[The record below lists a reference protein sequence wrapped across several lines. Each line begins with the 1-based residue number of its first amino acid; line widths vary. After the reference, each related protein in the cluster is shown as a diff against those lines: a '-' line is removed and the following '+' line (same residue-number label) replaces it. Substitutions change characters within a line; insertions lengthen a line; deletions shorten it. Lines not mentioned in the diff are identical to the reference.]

1 MMYLVYILC
10 GVLVICGM
18 LFAADLFVRAWE
30 RAESR
35 RAPRHPVYAAAH
47 RSVPH
52 LRVIG
57 GLPDRDQVNN
67 IYSLADQFA
76 DRFREVVNS

>member
-1 MMYLVYILC
+1 MYLVYILC

-30 RAESR
+30 RAENRPRAVR
-35 RAPRHPVYAAAH
+35 RPAYAAAS
-47 RSVPH
+47 RTVPQ
-52 LRVIG
+52 LRVVH
-57 GLPDRDQVNN
+57 GLPDRDQISN
-67 IYSLADQFA
+67 IYSLSDQFA